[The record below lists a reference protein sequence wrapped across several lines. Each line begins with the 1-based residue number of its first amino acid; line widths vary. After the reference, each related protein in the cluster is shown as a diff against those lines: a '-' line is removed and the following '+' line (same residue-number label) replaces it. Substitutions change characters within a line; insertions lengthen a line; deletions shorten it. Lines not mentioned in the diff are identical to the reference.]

1 MTTATKSQILEINN
15 KTNKGEKNMKYT
27 VKIGGFVTAFRER
40 KLTVYAKDQAEAEK
54 KAIDKFHKKKKKNGN
69 SIYAV
74 TKINSSISS

>member
-54 KAIDKFHKKKKKNGN
+54 KAIDKFREIQQKTGN

-74 TKINSSISS
+74 TKINSSVSS